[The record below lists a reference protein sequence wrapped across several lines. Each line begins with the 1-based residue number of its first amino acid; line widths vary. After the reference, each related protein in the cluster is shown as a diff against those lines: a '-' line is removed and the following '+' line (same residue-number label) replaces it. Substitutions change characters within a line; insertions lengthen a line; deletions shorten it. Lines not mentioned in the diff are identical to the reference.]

1 MNKNTRIPPK
11 RKTPRF
17 KNLPPTIPFVPDAAD
32 TLPEILAKMT
42 RTSFQGRNLGRAYQ
56 AWADAQKEATTI
68 MFGLSGAMTAGGMR
82 SLVVYLI
89 ENRMIDGIV
98 STGANLFHDIY
109 ESLGHPHYMGSP
121 AADDMELFQKRLDRV
136 FDTYA
141 DEVEFRKLDWYL
153 GHFMQ
158 EVARDRRL
166 GTREFFEL
174 LADRLEPHKVSEG
187 IVTAARKAGVPLYS
201 PAIADSSYGIAAA
214 EVGFPLGH
222 IPQIDVMT
230 DVVET
235 GEIALYSKSTSVIYV
250 GGGTPKNFINQAA
263 LTASGWIMNDL
274 PGHRFAIQF
283 TADAPH
289 WGGLSGC
296 TFQEA
301 QSWGKVSEAARMVT
315 VHVDATIAL
324 PIVVSALAQDRARGF
339 KRKLVP
345 DMKKLY
351 GKQPPSDKPQEH
363 FGVDPRAE
371 RLDYEALQ
379 HKVTKK

>member
-1 MNKNTRIPPK
+1 MKKSTPPPPK
-11 RKTPRF
+11 RKFPRL
-17 KNLPPTIPFVPDAAD
+17 KNLKPTDPFQPAAGD
-32 TLPEILAKMT
+32 SVADVLEKMS
-42 RTSFQGRNLGRAYQ
+42 RTSFQGRNLGRAYL
-56 AWADAQKEATTI
+56 AWRDALREPTTI

-82 SLVVYLI
+82 RVVVHLI
-89 ENRMIDGIV
+89 ENRLIDGIV
-98 STGANLFHDIY
+98 STGANLFHDVY
-109 ESLGHPHYMGSP
+109 ETLGHPHYIGSP
-121 AADDMELFQKRLDRV
+121 AADDMKLFRQRLDRV

-158 EVARDRRL
+158 EVAGDRRM

-174 LADRLEPHKVSEG
+174 LADRLEPHKVDEG
-187 IVTAARKAGVPLYS
+187 IVTAARRANIPVYS

-214 EVGFPLGH
+214 EVGFPLGR
-222 IPQIDVMT
+222 IPQIDVVI

-235 GEIALYSKSTSVIYV
+235 AEIALYSKSTSVVYV

-263 LTASGWIMNDL
+263 LTASGWIMHDL

-301 QSWGKVSEAARMVT
+301 QSWGKISENARMVT
-315 VHVDATIAL
+315 VHIDATIAL
-324 PIVVSALAQDRARGF
+324 PIVVTALAQDLARGH
-339 KRKLVP
+339 RRSHVP
-345 DMKKLY
+345 DMKQLY
-351 GKQPPSDKPQEH
+351 GRKPPTDRPQEH
-363 FGVDPRAE
+363 HVVDPHSE
-371 RLDYEALQ
+371 RLDYESLQ
-379 HKVTKK
+379 KLETPK

>member
-1 MNKNTRIPPK
+1 MSKHTRIPPK
-11 RKTPRF
+11 RKSPRV
-17 KNLPPTIPFVPDAAD
+17 KSLQPTVPFQPEAGDS
-32 TLPEILAKMT
+32 LPEILAKMS

-82 SLVVYLI
+82 RLVVHLI
-89 ENRMIDGIV
+89 RERMIDGIV

-121 AADDMELFQKRLDRV
+121 AADDMKLFRQRLDRV

-158 EVARDRRL
+158 DVAKDRRL
-166 GTREFFEL
+166 GTREFFQL
-174 LADRLEPHKVSEG
+174 LADRLEPHKVDDG
-187 IVTAARKAGVPLYS
+187 IVTAARKAGVPVYS
-201 PAIADSSYGIAAA
+201 PAIADSSYGIADA

-235 GEIALYSKSTSVIYV
+235 AEIALYSKSTSVVYV

-263 LTASGWIMNDL
+263 LTASGWIMHDL
-274 PGHRFAIQF
+274 PGHLFAIQF

-301 QSWGKVSEAARMVT
+301 QSWGKISETARMVT

-339 KRKLVP
+339 KRRHIP
-345 DMKKLY
+345 DMTKLY
-351 GKQPPSDKPQEH
+351 GRKPPTDRPQEH
-363 FGVDPRAE
+363 YVVDPHSQ
-371 RLDYEALQ
+371 RLDYESLQ
-379 HKVTKK
+379 HGKAGK